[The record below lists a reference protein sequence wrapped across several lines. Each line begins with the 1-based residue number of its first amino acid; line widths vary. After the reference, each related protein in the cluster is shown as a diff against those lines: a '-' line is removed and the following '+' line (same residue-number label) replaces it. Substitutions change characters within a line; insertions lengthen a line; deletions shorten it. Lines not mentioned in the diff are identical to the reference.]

1 MSKMDKLHPETNL
14 AKIRRG
20 DTSILKEPEFLAPL
34 PHDPLQELREQ
45 NNNFNLD
52 SGLLSAWWEDSRIQ
66 HIEAIVAAR
75 VRISASIN
83 TLQEHRSKA
92 AAHELLHEAKVQ
104 VEYALAQNQMEVLR
118 QATALGVPVA
128 EYAQYTLFRFQKQLE
143 IEAQEL
149 KMKSDVRL
157 ERFNLEETYRAVLTK
172 ARLQFEH
179 QRQLIDEIAEL
190 RTAMTK
196 VDFENLAPSAKRIKK
211 QQLKNLISSKE
222 LELASQQ
229 EALSTGDRTRLG
241 RVIKGTP
248 QLEGPE
254 E

>member
-83 TLQEHRSKA
+83 TLHPR
-92 AAHELLHEAKVQ
+92 
-104 VEYALAQNQMEVLR
+104 
-118 QATALGVPVA
+118 
-128 EYAQYTLFRFQKQLE
+128 
-143 IEAQEL
+143 
-149 KMKSDVRL
+149 
-157 ERFNLEETYRAVLTK
+157 
-172 ARLQFEH
+172 
-179 QRQLIDEIAEL
+179 
-190 RTAMTK
+190 
-196 VDFENLAPSAKRIKK
+196 
-211 QQLKNLISSKE
+211 
-222 LELASQQ
+222 
-229 EALSTGDRTRLG
+229 GD
-241 RVIKGTP
+241 
-248 QLEGPE
+248 
-254 E
+254 